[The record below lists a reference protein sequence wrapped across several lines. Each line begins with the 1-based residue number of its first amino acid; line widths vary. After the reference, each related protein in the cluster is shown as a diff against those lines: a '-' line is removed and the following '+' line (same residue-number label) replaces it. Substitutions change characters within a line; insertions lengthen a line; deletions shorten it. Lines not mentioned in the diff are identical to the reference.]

1 MKGRGS
7 VGVGLGLGHVFR
19 IQDAF
24 ELMLNVKGLEVQG
37 FRE

>member
-1 MKGRGS
+1 MS
-7 VGVGLGLGHVFR
+7 VWAWGHGFH